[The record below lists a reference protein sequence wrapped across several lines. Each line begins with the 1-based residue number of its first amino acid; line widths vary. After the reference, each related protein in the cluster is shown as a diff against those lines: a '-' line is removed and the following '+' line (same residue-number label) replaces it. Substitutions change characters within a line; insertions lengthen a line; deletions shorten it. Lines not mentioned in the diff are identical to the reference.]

1 MLLPRIIRCLS
12 VFFSLTVM
20 WLFDVYII
28 FCFFFE
34 QQWNLFSSSNK
45 IFLEVPIDVEKE
57 HELKK

>member
-1 MLLPRIIRCLS
+1 MNVATS
-12 VFFSLTVM
+12 HNQVSLGVL
-20 WLFDVYII
+20 LFDVYII